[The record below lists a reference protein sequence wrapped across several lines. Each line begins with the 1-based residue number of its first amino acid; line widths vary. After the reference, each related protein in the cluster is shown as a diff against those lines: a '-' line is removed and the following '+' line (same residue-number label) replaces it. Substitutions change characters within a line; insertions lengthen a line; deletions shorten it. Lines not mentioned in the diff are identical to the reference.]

1 MAKRTFRKASRLAVT
16 QRSRRGIVYKQRETR
31 RKPAEFAGIANMK
44 KILMTGGGSAG
55 HVTPN
60 IALMKGLREHGFE
73 IHYAGLKDGI
83 EYGLISSIEGVTFH
97 PIESGKLRRYFSL
110 RNLASP
116 FKVLK
121 GIRQAKRLVN
131 DLKPDVVFSKGGFVS
146 VPVVMAA
153 AGKYPVVCHESDY
166 TPGLA
171 NRIASKYADTV
182 CVTFEDTIG
191 KSDAKIAKKMVHT
204 GTPIR
209 PELYDGVREKGL
221 EAMGFSG
228 KKTVLMVMGGS
239 LGAAAVNDGVRA
251 ALPELL
257 KTFDVVHLCGKGKV
271 DSGIKTSGYRQFEY
285 VGKEL
290 PDMMAATDIVIS
302 RAGANAVFEFM
313 SLGIPALLI
322 PLPLEASRGDQILNA
337 DYVVKKGY
345 AMKLDQ
351 KDITSETLVRMI
363 GELWSKRDGMRSM
376 MQKDSL
382 LDGTDEVLA
391 EIFKAAERRG

>member
-1 MAKRTFRKASRLAVT
+1 
-16 QRSRRGIVYKQRETR
+16 
-31 RKPAEFAGIANMK
+31 MK

-60 IALMKGLREHGFE
+60 IALMKQLKEKGFE

-83 EYGLISSIEGVTFH
+83 EHGLVTAVPGVTFH
-97 PIESGKLRRYFSL
+97 EIESGKLRRYLSVK
-110 RNLASP
+110 NLASP
-116 FKVLK
+116 FKVIK
-121 GIRQAKRLVN
+121 GVAQAKKLVEE
-131 DLKPDVVFSKGGFVS
+131 LQPDVVFSKGGFVS

-153 AGKYPVVCHESDY
+153 AGKCPVVCHESDY

-171 NRIASKYADTV
+171 NKIAARYADTV

-191 KSDAKIAKKMVHT
+191 LSKPQIAKKMVHT

-209 PELYDGVREKGL
+209 PELYEGDKARGL
-221 EAMGFSG
+221 EAMGFDG
-228 KKTVLMVMGGS
+228 AKPVLLVMGGS
-239 LGAAAVNDGVRA
+239 LGAVAVNEGVRA
-251 ALPELL
+251 ALPELT
-257 KTFDVVHLCGKGKV
+257 KRFDVVHLCGRGKV
-271 DSGIKTSGYRQFEY
+271 DESFASPAYRQFEY

-290 PDMMAATDIVIS
+290 PDMLAATSVIIS

-345 AMKLDQ
+345 AYKLDQ
-351 KDITSETLVRMI
+351 KDITPERLVSMTE
-363 GELWSKRDGMRSM
+363 ELYLRRAELHDMMKRD
-376 MQKDSL
+376 SL
-382 LDGTDEVLA
+382 CDGTDEVLA
-391 EIFKAAERRG
+391 EILKAAGME

>member
-1 MAKRTFRKASRLAVT
+1 
-16 QRSRRGIVYKQRETR
+16 
-31 RKPAEFAGIANMK
+31 MK

-60 IALMKGLREHGFE
+60 IALMQGLKEHGFE

-83 EYGLISSIEGVTFH
+83 EHGLVTAVPGVTYH
-97 PIESGKLRRYFSL
+97 EIESGKLRRYLSIK
-110 RNLASP
+110 NLASP

-121 GIRQAKRLVN
+121 GVHQAKKLVKE
-131 DLKPDVVFSKGGFVS
+131 LKPDVVFSKGGFVS

-153 AGKYPVVCHESDY
+153 KGKCPVVCHESDY

-171 NRIASKYADTV
+171 NRIASRYADTV
-182 CVTFEDTIG
+182 CVTFEDTIPL
-191 KSDAKIAKKMVHT
+191 AKPREAKKMVHT

-209 PELYDGVREKGL
+209 PELYNGVKERGL
-221 EAMGFSG
+221 EAMGFDG
-228 KKTVLMVMGGS
+228 KKPVLMVMGGS

-257 KTFDVVHLCGKGKV
+257 KRFDVVHLCGKGKV
-271 DSGIKTSGYRQFEY
+271 DETAARPGYRQFEY
-285 VGKEL
+285 VGREL
-290 PDMMAATDIVIS
+290 PDMLAATSIVIS

-313 SLGIPALLI
+313 SLGIPALLV

-345 AMKLDQ
+345 AAKLDQ
-351 KDITSETLVRMI
+351 KDITPERLVTMI
-363 GELWSKRDGMRSM
+363 DGLWANREAMHDM
-376 MQKDSL
+376 MKKDPL
-382 LDGTDEVLA
+382 LDGTEEVLH
-391 EIFKAAERRG
+391 EILKAAKAE